1 MLCYVTRPD
10 AVLMEVEVEAKA
22 NGEDCLNQVC
32 RRLGIIEV
40 DYFGLQFTG
49 SKGESL
55 WLNLRN
61 RISQQMDG
69 LAPYRLKLR
78 VKFFVEPHLILQE
91 QTRHIF
97 FLHIKE
103 TLLAGHL
110 QCSPE
115 QAVELSAL
123 LAQTKFGDYNQNTAK
138 YSYEELCAKELSSAT
153 LNRALFPH
161 RMGLSKG
168 LFRNEVAGSPQDQ
181 QSKSEQERT
190 PKTEFIVAKHK
201 ELEGT
206 GQASAEYQVLQI
218 VSTMENY
225 GIEWHSVRDSE
236 GQKLLIGV
244 GPEGISI
251 CKDDFCPINRIAYPV
266 VQMATQ
272 SGKNVYLTVTKESG
286 NSVVLLFKMISTRAA
301 SGLYRAITETHAF
314 YRHVDTHILEQNR
327 KFVEIFNIKAR
338 TRKKKMSFFPR
349 HKLFLTTACV
359 PGGCD
364 TVTSAVM
371 MQYSRDLKGHLAS
384 LFLNENINLGKKYV
398 FDIKR
403 TSKEVYDHARR
414 ALYNAGVVDLVSRSD
429 PSPPNS
435 PLQSSDSGLTCTSCE
450 GLSCQQTRALQ
461 EKLRKL
467 KEAMLC
473 MVCCEE
479 EINSAFCPCGHTV
492 CCEGCAAQL
501 QSCPVCRSR
510 VEHVQHV
517 YLPTHTSLLNLT
529 VI

>member
-1 MLCYVTRPD
+1 MAAVAAAPAMLCYVTRPD

-103 TLLAGHL
+103 SLLAGHL

-123 LAQTKFGDYNQNTAK
+123 LAQTKFGDYNQNTAQ
-138 YSYEELCAKELSSAT
+138 YSYEDLCEKELSSST
-153 LNRALFPH
+153 LN
-161 RMGLSKG
+161 S
-168 LFRNEVAGSPQDQ
+168 
-181 QSKSEQERT
+181 
-190 PKTEFIVAKHK
+190 IVAKHK
-201 ELEGT
+201 ELEGIS
-206 GQASAEYQVLQI
+206 QASAEYQVLQI
-218 VSTMENY
+218 VSAMENY
-225 GIEWHSVRDSE
+225 GIEWHAVRDSE

-251 CKDDFCPINRIAYPV
+251 CKEDFSPINRIAYPV

-286 NSVVLLFKMISTRAA
+286 NSIVLLFKMISTRAA

-314 YRHVDTHILEQNR
+314 YRHV
-327 KFVEIFNIKAR
+327 
-338 TRKKKMSFFPR
+338 PPGPP
-349 HKLFLTTACV
+349 KLGSQL
-359 PGGCD
+359 
-364 TVTSAVM
+364 S
-371 MQYSRDLKGHLAS
+371 
-384 LFLNENINLGKKYV
+384 V
-398 FDIKR
+398 F
-403 TSKEVYDHARR
+403 
-414 ALYNAGVVDLVSRSD
+414 G
-429 PSPPNS
+429 
-435 PLQSSDSGLTCTSCE
+435 
-450 GLSCQQTRALQ
+450 
-461 EKLRKL
+461 
-467 KEAMLC
+467 
-473 MVCCEE
+473 
-479 EINSAFCPCGHTV
+479 
-492 CCEGCAAQL
+492 
-501 QSCPVCRSR
+501 
-510 VEHVQHV
+510 
-517 YLPTHTSLLNLT
+517 
-529 VI
+529 

>member
-1 MLCYVTRPD
+1 
-10 AVLMEVEVEAKA
+10 
-22 NGEDCLNQVC
+22 
-32 RRLGIIEV
+32 
-40 DYFGLQFTG
+40 
-49 SKGESL
+49 
-55 WLNLRN
+55 
-61 RISQQMDG
+61 MDG

-103 TLLAGHL
+103 ALLAGHL
-110 QCSPE
+110 PCSPE

-138 YSYEELCAKELSSAT
+138 YSYEELCAKELSSAA
-153 LNRALFPH
+153 LN
-161 RMGLSKG
+161 S
-168 LFRNEVAGSPQDQ
+168 
-181 QSKSEQERT
+181 
-190 PKTEFIVAKHK
+190 IVAKHK

-206 GQASAEYQVLQI
+206 SQTSAEYQVLQI
-218 VSTMENY
+218 VSAMENY

-251 CKDDFCPINRIAYPV
+251 CKDDFSPINRIAYPV

-286 NSVVLLFKMISTRAA
+286 NSIVLLFKMISTRAA

-314 YRHVDTHILEQNR
+314 YRHASAGSCSSGIIVSVTQ
-327 KFVEIFNIKAR
+327 KSAAFAR
-338 TRKKKMSFFPR
+338 T
-349 HKLFLTTACV
+349 V
-359 PGGCD
+359 CD

-429 PSPPNS
+429 HSPPSS
-435 PLQSSDSGLTCTSCE
+435 PLKSSENGLNCSSCE

-492 CCEGCAAQL
+492 CCESCAAQL

>member
-91 QTRHIF
+91 QTSI
-97 FLHIKE
+97 
-103 TLLAGHL
+103 T
-110 QCSPE
+110 S
-115 QAVELSAL
+115 
-123 LAQTKFGDYNQNTAK
+123 
-138 YSYEELCAKELSSAT
+138 
-153 LNRALFPH
+153 
-161 RMGLSKG
+161 
-168 LFRNEVAGSPQDQ
+168 
-181 QSKSEQERT
+181 
-190 PKTEFIVAKHK
+190 KHK
-201 ELEGT
+201 ELEGMS
-206 GQASAEYQVLQI
+206 QASAEYQVLQI
-218 VSTMENY
+218 VSAMENY
-225 GIEWHSVRDSE
+225 GVEWHSVRDSE

-251 CKDDFCPINRIAYPV
+251 CKDDLSPINRIAYPV

-286 NSVVLLFKMISTRAA
+286 NSIVLLFKMISTRAA

-314 YRHVDTHILEQNR
+314 YR
-327 KFVEIFNIKAR
+327 
-338 TRKKKMSFFPR
+338 
-349 HKLFLTTACV
+349 
-359 PGGCD
+359 CD

-429 PSPPNS
+429 QSPPTS
-435 PLQSSDSGLTCTSCE
+435 PLKSSESSMNCGSCE
-450 GLSCQQTRALQ
+450 GLSCQQSKALQ

-479 EINSAFCPCGHTV
+479 EINSTFCPCGHTV

-510 VEHVQHV
+510 IEHVQHV

>member
-1 MLCYVTRPD
+1 
-10 AVLMEVEVEAKA
+10 
-22 NGEDCLNQVC
+22 QVC

-49 SKGESL
+49 SKGENL

-91 QTRHIF
+91 QTRHMF

-103 TLLAGHL
+103 DLLAGNL
-110 QCSPE
+110 QCSSE
-115 QAVELSAL
+115 HAVELSAL
-123 LAQTKFGDYNQNTAK
+123 LAQMKFGDYNQNTAK
-138 YSYEELCAKELSSAT
+138 YNYEELCAKELTTTILEST
-153 LNRALFPH
+153 LALRSKQDSRNPYVAQFLNIKKLCVTLFC
-161 RMGLSKG
+161 RFFSYELSG
-168 LFRNEVAGSPQDQ
+168 C
-181 QSKSEQERT
+181 SE
-190 PKTEFIVAKHK
+190 
-201 ELEGT
+201 
-206 GQASAEYQVLQI
+206 
-218 VSTMENY
+218 
-225 GIEWHSVRDSE
+225 
-236 GQKLLIGV
+236 LLIGV

-251 CKDDFCPINRIAYPV
+251 CKDDFSPINRIAYPV

-314 YRHVDTHILEQNR
+314 YR
-327 KFVEIFNIKAR
+327 
-338 TRKKKMSFFPR
+338 
-349 HKLFLTTACV
+349 
-359 PGGCD
+359 CD

-414 ALYNAGVVDLVSRSD
+414 ALYNAGIVDLVSRSD
-429 PSPPNS
+429 QTPPSS
-435 PLQSSDSGLTCTSCE
+435 PLKSSESSMNCDNCE
-450 GLSCQQTRALQ
+450 GLSCQQTKALQ

-467 KEAMLC
+467 KESMLC

-479 EINSAFCPCGHTV
+479 EINSTFCPCGHTV
-492 CCEGCAAQL
+492 CCKACAAQL

-510 VEHVQHV
+510 VEHVQQV